1 MSARGLV
8 SIRWKKRKN
17 GEAVKGW
24 ALLITSSIQYG
35 FCKAESFLPW
45 PESADFNGTLQTRKH
60 ITWCNFWSPW
70 KEPLKN
76 KVCLLNG
83 NSAALSNEPW
93 NRAAAAPLSSPLA
106 RPSNNSSQEE
116 SGFTSTPPSCAR
128 HTACGAAHVLQQRRH
143 CPTLASSTKDRGP
156 IEPVW
161 GTSCPLRRAAPN
173 RRSD

>member
-24 ALLITSSIQYG
+24 ALLIMSSIQYG

-128 HTACGAAHVLQQRRH
+128 HTGAPSNLGCSNADTAPLLQAAQR
-143 CPTLASSTKDRGP
+143 TEGP
-156 IEPVW
+156 LSRCEEQ
-161 GTSCPLRRAAPN
+161 AAL
-173 RRSD
+173 